1 MKIFITG
8 STGLVGRD
16 VIPVLAKKHN
26 LFLLIRNPDKKKI
39 FNNLQNINFI
49 EDDLENTD
57 KFKEILKNCEV
68 ILHISGTVDPK
79 KSMRINCEL
88 TRNLVAACDK
98 KQKFIYVSSFNAGFK
113 NPGKYALSKKMAEGI
128 IQKSGLEYLIFR
140 PTLMYNRR
148 GNFYIAKLIKQ
159 IIKFPFAVQPGDGSY
174 LLQPLLTDD
183 FAKIVLAGLEKINN
197 RIISVAGKEAVTI
210 RELIN
215 MIMARTKI
223 KPVVVLPLWLLKIV
237 GGFVGLNREKVNEIS
252 EDKTMNVKDI
262 ENEFHIELCSIKNM
276 LPKIIDYV
284 KTT

>member
-49 EDDLENTD
+49 EGSLENTD
-57 KFKEILKNCEV
+57 DYKTALRNCDIV
-68 ILHISGTVDPK
+68 LHISGAVDPQ
-79 KSMRINCEL
+79 KSMRINYEL
-88 TRNLVAACDK
+88 TKNLVAACNK
-98 KQKFIYVSSFNAGFK
+98 SQKFIYISSFNVSFK